1 MTKYAA
7 NPNGDWWEIPDGAIA
22 AWVIDTEDLDAA
34 QLQEMEQELDA
45 DKFEQFIYQHGRR
58 LQWVTN

>member
-1 MTKYAA
+1 MAKYAA
-7 NPNGDWWEIPDGAIA
+7 NPNGDWWEIQDGAVA

-58 LQWVTN
+58 LQWATN